1 MPRII
6 QDPGIEVCPD
16 FTSPAF
22 APLRETIAAAR
33 QVSHEEVAQEL
44 SAAWDEDNRLRV
56 ITWQQQEAEDEQA
69 RQDTARLAQEAED
82 RERAQ
87 QELEA
92 ETERREAEKKKP
104 KIHGFNSTKS
114 VGNAIAPR
122 PSPFALNKL
131 ETFDYIELWYFTQE
145 GCADAF
151 DNQRAVAEDA
161 YGLTAVDD
169 FMALKP
175 VSSFKASRNVVKD
188 KSLTW
193 RQMTMAKNSILQHMT
208 KANWPDDHINA
219 LANFFVSLDLHEQR
233 LQPNGEEVLL
243 LYQARVRR
251 EWHDA
256 LKRNDG
262 FNIAIINETL
272 MRHYTDEVW
281 DRIRLDGMRKVRIPT
296 SGYVRR

>member
-1 MPRII
+1 MPQII

-16 FTSPAF
+16 FASPAF

-92 ETERREAEKKKP
+92 ETERREAEKKKL

-151 DNQRAVAEDA
+151 DNQQAVAEDA

-219 LANFFVSLDLHEQR
+219 LANFFVSLDLHEQ
-233 LQPNGEEVLL
+233 
-243 LYQARVRR
+243 
-251 EWHDA
+251 
-256 LKRNDG
+256 
-262 FNIAIINETL
+262 
-272 MRHYTDEVW
+272 
-281 DRIRLDGMRKVRIPT
+281 
-296 SGYVRR
+296 